1 MKVNLSNEQSSPVFE
16 TPPEQWQYWSPEQEL
31 FDEPVTIN
39 FDPDIPIR
47 EVGAFGYSFGKFACV
62 G

>member
-16 TPPEQWQYWSPEQEL
+16 EQWHHSYFGPEL

-39 FDPDIPIR
+39 FDPDISIR
-47 EVGAFGYSFGKFACV
+47 EVGAYEFRNPYVSQV